1 MFENQATSI
10 VDRKKF
16 QKAEI
21 SSEPVIPLLLVSHT
35 SIVVRVRFIV
45 SVGSNLFSQP
55 ILLNRLKRVA
65 RQQLDVQ
72 KYTPNGCVLLK
83 VFCGSCKVPQK
94 IKGESFLTL
103 FCPRGL
109 PLMSKIVWD

>member
-35 SIVVRVRFIV
+35 SVVVRVGFLV
-45 SVGSNLFSQP
+45 SVSRSNLFSQP
-55 ILLNRLKRVA
+55 VLLNRLKHVA
-65 RQQLDVQ
+65 LQQLDVQ
-72 KYTPNGCVLLK
+72 KYTLNG
-83 VFCGSCKVPQK
+83 
-94 IKGESFLTL
+94 
-103 FCPRGL
+103 
-109 PLMSKIVWD
+109 